1 MRLWKRQRCVY
12 SDIQKEQDGE
22 HSLLRGRRLGRSMSQ
37 AMCHVSPWWPEG
49 CHRRHTSHLHLHST
63 GLVCS
68 FLCLVFTQS
77 LTELWE
83 GEMSTNSLSN
93 HHRHVVYINTGALG
107 LNTVK
112 NQALSTAIFI
122 FYRERDLAN
131 AMQLSNI
138 PHTVYTHTLPK
149 QKEKKKYKFYH
160 WVQKIAPPRYDF
172 YVNLSTKRIIWCSLK
187 LVSKAT

>member
-149 QKEKKKYKFYH
+149 QKEKK
-160 WVQKIAPPRYDF
+160 
-172 YVNLSTKRIIWCSLK
+172 STNSTTECKRLHPHAM
-187 LVSKAT
+187 VSM